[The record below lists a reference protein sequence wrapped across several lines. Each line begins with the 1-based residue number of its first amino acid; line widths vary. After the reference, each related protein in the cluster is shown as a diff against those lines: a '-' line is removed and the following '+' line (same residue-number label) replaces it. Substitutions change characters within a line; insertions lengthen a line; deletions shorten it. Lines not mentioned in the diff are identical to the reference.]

1 MNKNKLK
8 FSSTLTRSFF
18 VVLVQWQHEG
28 ESMMTDFLF
37 FGLPIPLTSKTNG
50 PDKGKMDTYHLYKG
64 LTSLKPSACMSG
76 TWRLED
82 EVLWGEEH
90 PPCVLF
96 SFSATFYLISA
107 KSQRS
112 VMAIPVNREST
123 CDYSRW
129 QLHTDGLKDTASLRL
144 DVMQM

>member
-1 MNKNKLK
+1 MNENRLK
-8 FSSTLTRSFF
+8 FSVAFKYLP
-18 VVLVQWQHEG
+18 
-28 ESMMTDFLF
+28 DLF
-37 FGLPIPLTSKTNG
+37 FCSMTTWRWVNDDRFLIFEEPIPLTSRTNG
-50 PDKGKMDTYHLYKG
+50 PDKGKMDTYRLYRS